1 MWQRIKPEL
10 DQRVPAGVAGCG
22 KQNGEEDES
31 IHLE

>member
-10 DQRVPAGVAGCG
+10 DQRVPAGG